1 MRFELYAVVG
11 QIDGAGFAAAYLFLD
26 NVKKNEGVRTEI
38 LTKFLFNLKTLGLQF
53 VDYFLTDK
61 DWSQINAA
69 KAIWNNCKI
78 QLCLWHAKKAIK
90 KKLADNSELKYNTY
104 NSNEAHSK
112 LPFINIQWSPIIPPN
127 SPFIFC
133 PKKLQT
139 QIIELFVKHFHLHP
153 LIPIENGKFLTYK
166 DILKL
171 SIKEMYDFCYEND
184 LKYVWA
190 YMWCNWYQFNL
201 WILWA
206 RAATPDKIC
215 VFKTT
220 MLMESHW
227 KVIKRNY
234 LPRFFRLCLDLVTFI
249 IITRLIPHNEIMY
262 DKYQKG
268 REKVAWRKDFKKH
281 WKNLAT
287 REISGELYY
296 TNTDQWIC
304 SCLAFLKDRF
314 FLCKHL
320 VKLVNNTTTSEFF
333 NNVQRQGIYPFLG
346 MISKEQ
352 NENFNHFNRT
362 LLNIEGNFKI

>member
-1 MRFELYAVVG
+1 
-11 QIDGAGFAAAYLFLD
+11 
-26 NVKKNEGVRTEI
+26 
-38 LTKFLFNLKTLGLQF
+38 
-53 VDYFLTDK
+53 
-61 DWSQINAA
+61 
-69 KAIWNNCKI
+69 
-78 QLCLWHAKKAIK
+78 
-90 KKLADNSELKYNTY
+90 
-104 NSNEAHSK
+104 
-112 LPFINIQWSPIIPPN
+112 
-127 SPFIFC
+127 
-133 PKKLQT
+133 
-139 QIIELFVKHFHLHP
+139 
-153 LIPIENGKFLTYK
+153 
-166 DILKL
+166 
-171 SIKEMYDFCYEND
+171 
-184 LKYVWA
+184 
-190 YMWCNWYQFNL
+190 MWCNWYQFNL

-206 RAATPDKIC
+206 RAATPDRIC
-215 VFKTT
+215 IFKTT

-234 LPRFFRLCLDLVTFI
+234 LPRFFRPRLDLVIFI

-287 REISGELYY
+287 KEISEELYY

-333 NNVQRQGIYPFLG
+333 NNIQRQGIYPFLG

-352 NENFNHFNRT
+352 NENFNHFDRI
-362 LLNIEGNFKI
+362 LLNIEGNRR

>member
-1 MRFELYAVVG
+1 MTYE
-11 QIDGAGFAAAYLFLD
+11 D
-26 NVKKNEGVRTEI
+26 
-38 LTKFLFNLKTLGLQF
+38 
-53 VDYFLTDK
+53 
-61 DWSQINAA
+61 
-69 KAIWNNCKI
+69 IW
-78 QLCLWHAKKAIK
+78 
-90 KKLADNSELKYNTY
+90 
-104 NSNEAHSK
+104 
-112 LPFINIQWSPIIPPN
+112 
-127 SPFIFC
+127 
-133 PKKLQT
+133 
-139 QIIELFVKHFHLHP
+139 
-153 LIPIENGKFLTYK
+153 
-166 DILKL
+166 KL
-171 SIKEMYDFCYEND
+171 STKEMYDFCYEND

-206 RAATPDKIC
+206 RAATPDRIC
-215 VFKTT
+215 IFKTT

-234 LPRFFRLCLDLVTFI
+234 LPRFFRPRLNLVIFI

-287 REISGELYY
+287 KEISGELYY

-333 NNVQRQGIYPFLG
+333 NNIQRQGIYPFLG

-352 NENFNHFNRT
+352 NENFNHFDRI
-362 LLNIEGNFKI
+362 LLNIEGNRR

>member
-26 NVKKNEGVRTEI
+26 NAKKNEGVRTEI
-38 LTKFLFNLKTLGLQF
+38 LTKFLSNLKTLGLQF

-69 KAIWNNCKI
+69 KAVWNNCKI

-104 NSNEAHSK
+104 NSNEAHFK
-112 LPFINIQWSPIIPPN
+112 LPFINIQWFPIISPN

-153 LIPIENGKFLTYK
+153 LIPIENGKFLTYE
-166 DILKL
+166 DIWKL
-171 SIKEMYDFCYEND
+171 STKEMYDFCYEND

-206 RAATPDKIC
+206 RAATPDRIC
-215 VFKTT
+215 IFKTT

-234 LPRFFRLCLDLVTFI
+234 LPRFFRPHLDLVIFI

-287 REISGELYY
+287 KEISGELYY

-333 NNVQRQGIYPFLG
+333 NNIQRQGIYPFLG

-352 NENFNHFNRT
+352 NENFNHFDRI
-362 LLNIEGNFKI
+362 LLNIEGNRR